1 MKELFV
7 FLLITYNL
15 KKEPMNKEEEQIDRL
30 VDVMQ
35 SIPLD
40 GKITILTGSNGSGK
54 SLIRKQILFEIS
66 RKTGKEKNKCVA
78 STSLEARTSSNPEW
92 GALSGIMQDDG
103 WMPSSY
109 ETLKKVEAVLGLKD
123 RYIIIDEPEL
133 GMGEETVMALV
144 NYLND
149 LFSKLDESI
158 LGVMIIT
165 HNRYIVSNL
174 KHDHFANTDGLKTSE
189 EWLNR
194 ELIPT
199 DLEILKE
206 NKLFFAIRDRQK

>member
-1 MKELFV
+1 
-7 FLLITYNL
+7 
-15 KKEPMNKEEEQIDRL
+15 MNKEEEQIDRL
-30 VDVMQ
+30 IQIIESV
-35 SIPLD
+35 PLD

-66 RKTGKEKNKCVA
+66 RKTGKEKGKCVA
-78 STSLEARTSSNPEW
+78 STSLESRTSSNPEW
-92 GALSGIMQDDG
+92 GALSSIMQDDG
-103 WMPSSY
+103 WMPSSF
-109 ETLKKVEAVLGLKD
+109 ETLKKIKGLLNVKD

-144 NYLND
+144 NFLNES
-149 LFSKLDESI
+149 FSNLDESI

-174 KHDHFANTDGLKTSE
+174 RHDHFANTDGIKTSE

-199 DLEILKE
+199 DLEALSE
-206 NKLFFAIRDRQK
+206 NKLFFAIRDRQKEVKEDENN